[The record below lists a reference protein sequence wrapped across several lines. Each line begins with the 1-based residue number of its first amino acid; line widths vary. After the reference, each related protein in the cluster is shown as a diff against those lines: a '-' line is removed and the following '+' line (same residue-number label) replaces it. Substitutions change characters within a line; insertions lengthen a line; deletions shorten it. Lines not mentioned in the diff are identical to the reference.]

1 MFAYF
6 STGRCSIS
14 FIHSGHFYSVKS
26 STTQRRSRLQHEY
39 CNGVSCQSAQ
49 ATVGKELAQGP
60 YVVASAGVAP
70 TTIRLKV
77 IDSTNASHA
86 QRSPHRVLLTQQIPS
101 SLCIKPCLWFQW
113 CMLWQHSLRFC

>member
-1 MFAYF
+1 MLD
-6 STGRCSIS
+6 
-14 FIHSGHFYSVKS
+14 FIHSFHPFLYRPFKS

-39 CNGVSCQSAQ
+39 CNGVSRQSAQ

-60 YVVASAGVAP
+60 YVVASAVVGP

-86 QRSPHRVLLTQQIPS
+86 QPSPHRVVLTQQIPS